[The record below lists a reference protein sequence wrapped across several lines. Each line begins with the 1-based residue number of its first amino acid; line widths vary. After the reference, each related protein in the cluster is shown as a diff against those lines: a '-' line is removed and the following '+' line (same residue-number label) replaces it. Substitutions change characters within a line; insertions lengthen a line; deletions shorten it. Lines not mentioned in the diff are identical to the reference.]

1 MRYITE
7 DEVAENLSMS
17 DVIRDLKEALTYLNH
32 GKARYYPRQR
42 LEADGGIFN
51 TMPAAVDP
59 WHIAGLKTYYAS
71 KRGGRF
77 VVTVFDTSGDKPL
90 CIIEANKLGQ
100 LRTGAL
106 PAIVSRMLIRE
117 NDPVFTL
124 IGSGYQAETQ
134 LEGILNQFRPAEIRV
149 FSRNMKHAESFASK
163 MQDRHAVKIKVV
175 KTPGD
180 ALGNATLISSIT
192 DTVEPVIRGEILGER
207 YHLNLCGANLLN
219 RREADSRAVSQSEIV
234 IVESLN
240 QARLESA
247 EISEFEDTGDLSKM
261 IEMKDI
267 FDGRDYSGKYGR
279 SVFKTMGIGL
289 EDLAAAH
296 ALMKN
301 LGIS

>member
-7 DEVAENLSMS
+7 DEVAANLNMS
-17 DVIRDLKEALTYLNH
+17 DVIRDLKEALTYLH
-32 GKARYYPRQR
+32 QGKARYYPRQR
-42 LEADGGIFN
+42 LTADGGIFN

-71 KRGGRF
+71 KTGAQF
-77 VVTVFDTSGDKPL
+77 VVTVFDTTGEKPL
-90 CIIEANKLGQ
+90 CTIEANKLGQ

-106 PAIVSRMLIRE
+106 PAIVSRMLLKE

-134 LEGILNQFRPAEIRV
+134 LEGILNQFSPAEIRV
-149 FSRNMKHAESFASK
+149 FSRNRNHAESFVARMEK
-163 MQDRHAVKIKVV
+163 KHAIKIKVS
-175 KTPGD
+175 KTPAE
-180 ALGNATLISSIT
+180 ALSGITLVSSIT
-192 DTVEPVIRGEILGER
+192 DTVEPVIKGDLLGER
-207 YHLNLCGANLLN
+207 YHINLCGANLLN
-219 RREADSRAVSQSEIV
+219 RREADSKAILQSEIV

-247 EISEFEDTGDLSKM
+247 EISEFEETGDLSKM
-261 IEMKDI
+261 VEMKDI
-267 FDGRDYSGKYGR
+267 FDGKDYSGKYRR

>member
-7 DEVAENLSMS
+7 DEVARNLPMS
-17 DVIRDLKEALTYLNH
+17 DVIKDLKEALTYLNR

-42 LEADGGIFN
+42 LEADGGILN

-71 KRGGRF
+71 KSGARF
-77 VVTVFDTSGDKPL
+77 VVTVFDTTNQKPL
-90 CIIEANKLGQ
+90 CVIEANKLGQ

-106 PAIVSRMLIRE
+106 PALVSKMLLKE
-117 NDPVFTL
+117 SDPVFTL

-149 FSRNMKHAESFASK
+149 YSKNNEHAKSFATK
-163 MQDRHAVKIKVV
+163 MQDRHAIKIKVA
-175 KTPGD
+175 KSNLE
-180 ALGNATLISSIT
+180 ALSNATLISSIT
-192 DTVEPVIRGEILGER
+192 DSVEPVIQGDFLEER

-219 RREADSRAVSQSEIV
+219 RREADSKSISQSEIV

-247 EISEFEDTGDLSKM
+247 EISEFEKAGDRSRL

-267 FDGRDYSGKYGR
+267 FDGNDYTGKYR
-279 SVFKTMGIGL
+279 KSVFKTMGIGL

-296 ALMKN
+296 ALMRN